1 MQKINMKIWLL
12 LCVEDGMMK
21 GPWSMSSV
29 SGLGDGELLAGR
41 QYLADEDHAA
51 GSPPADKA
59 YRP

>member
-1 MQKINMKIWLL
+1 
-12 LCVEDGMMK
+12 MMK